1 MIDLD
6 HIMAM
11 IVGAL
16 LGAMG
21 LFVALK
27 PAPQPK
33 PCPGE
38 VVSMVIDKD
47 GTVLCTYMLVP
58 QGIKTTKEKQNA
70 K

>member
-1 MIDLD
+1 MKDLVLLL
-6 HIMAM
+6 A
-11 IVGAL
+11 VCAGAL
-16 LGAMG
+16 VGGAV
-21 LFVALK
+21 FAHWQQSK
-27 PAPQPK
+27 QPIK

-58 QGIKTTKEKQNA
+58 QGVVKETRKM